1 VLFYWSG
8 VNDNF
13 KIIYKILKVLEKGMD
28 AEEFDNSNIS
38 KETLVITEAR
48 WCRIIAM
55 IVHL

>member
-1 VLFYWSG
+1 M
-8 VNDNF
+8 NDNF
-13 KIIYKILKVLEKGMD
+13 KIIYKIPKVLEKGMD